1 MQEIYFDT
9 VTFKWSI
16 NMFDKIDSA
25 ENIYEVVI
33 EPPDK
38 KSNRLESTCV
48 GQIKNIKVRAY
59 P

>member
-1 MQEIYFDT
+1 
-9 VTFKWSI
+9 
-16 NMFDKIDSA
+16 MFDKIDSA